1 VLLLGVK
8 YAFGKG
14 VLKDDK
20 QAVYWY
26 QKAADQGYAEAQ
38 SILGVMYANGKGV
51 LKDDKQAVYW
61 YQKAA
66 DQGLAEAQYNLGFM
80 YVNGKGVLKD
90 YKQAVYWCQHA
101 FAISIHNPKNR
112 LSFCIPLISC
122 FLIPVHGQKA
132 ADQGY
137 AKAQSNLGIA
147 YAFGKGVFLIRL
159 CH

>member
-1 VLLLGVK
+1 
-8 YAFGKG
+8 

-66 DQGLAEAQYNLGFM
+66 DQGLAEM
-80 YVNGKGVLKD
+80 
-90 YKQAVYWCQHA
+90 
-101 FAISIHNPKNR
+101 
-112 LSFCIPLISC
+112 PLISC
-122 FLIPVHGQKA
+122 FLIPIHG
-132 ADQGY
+132 
-137 AKAQSNLGIA
+137 LFII
-147 YAFGKGVFLIRL
+147 F
-159 CH
+159 